1 MERNLPLIL
10 LHPIQNKCCGFI
22 SELKPELK
30 PRHLFWIGGVVCS
43 HIIHGELLHVCYSHL
58 QLLLMLWSINHSN
71 FVFLEIVNLMPR
83 FLCSPSFVKCFP
95 DSWHFWHDH
104 IFPSS
109 CNVFLDITPTTIAR
123 MFWRSINADTFDMII
138 SNILL
143 CLGSRCCPFWL
154 QEAGALDN
162 QIWCG
167 AAWFYQRQ
175 LFLGSRT
182 LLT

>member
-1 MERNLPLIL
+1 MFWAWKTAFFGTHWWKGNLPQIL
-10 LHPIQNKCCGFI
+10 
-22 SELKPELK
+22 
-30 PRHLFWIGGVVCS
+30 VCS
-43 HIIHGELLHVCYSHL
+43 RIVLGELLHVCYSHL
-58 QLLLMLWSINHSN
+58 QLLLECFEALIMVI
-71 FVFLEIVNLMPR
+71 FALEIVNLMPR

-123 MFWRSINADTFDMII
+123 MFWRSINKCRHFWHDHIFA
-138 SNILL
+138 SSCNILF
-143 CLGSRCCPFWL
+143 CLGSRWCPFWL

-167 AAWFYQRQ
+167 AAWFYHHQ